1 MLLPPNCEWALAA
14 CPCRRVEVARVTWIG
29 YFAVPRNMK
38 LLAVPLFELY
48 ENASRYGPVI
58 SSLPQALARF
68 QFEFAEPKAPAAQ

>member
-1 MLLPPNCEWALAA
+1 
-14 CPCRRVEVARVTWIG
+14 
-29 YFAVPRNMK
+29 MK